1 MRRTFCFIRSIG
13 LKVAFLRLTF
23 VSLIAAVAEMFSI
36 AAIIGLGLQ
45 IFLNDTTSGSL
56 TYINFLPDL
65 RIEDALLLIA
75 FMILSRTALLTY
87 HRFLLAQIQAQSEK
101 NIRDQTLNLIGSLR
115 REQFLSLGLS
125 EIQNCTLTLPQMI
138 VARGIMPLNSLIS
151 DMALSLCAAGLIIYV
166 SDWTTAAILF
176 LSVVALATW
185 SKLTIKGFRERGLAV
200 LKYNKLLLN
209 QMEHFSDG
217 FLEYLGYR
225 KVDRLITSTRN
236 TAHYLARTQQTDAFL
251 SGIPKIVFEFIALAA
266 ILIVLAMNEKLFEN
280 KEQAVLTISTIGV
293 LLIRLTPILGR
304 FGVFLGQIQSTGPLI
319 ADYHRIFNLTE
330 NSVDLTS
337 IYPTFDGTKLL
348 IPEVR
353 IYSESQITAHRVGY
367 AVERGRLLLI
377 KGRSGS
383 GKTSL
388 IAEIVIAVSA
398 SHKLAVSPQFPTI
411 IDGTVEANLEYFVE
425 NEGLDNHLT
434 KLVKTSAVYCDLL
447 KEFPERE
454 NSTLR
459 LSGTNIS
466 GGQIKRLSVVR
477 CLLSQHA
484 IQVFDEPDSGLN
496 GDATSKLLDLIRLL
510 KKHFI
515 FVVISHSKNFD
526 ELADEI
532 IDFDEIVS
540 LDRVAE

>member
-1 MRRTFCFIRSIG
+1 MRRIYGFIRSIG
-13 LKVAFLRLTF
+13 LQVAFLRVTF
-23 VSLIAAVAEMFSI
+23 VSLFAAIAEMFSI

-45 IFLNDTTSGSL
+45 MFLNDTTSGAL
-56 TYINFLPDL
+56 THVNFLPDL
-65 RIEDALLLIA
+65 RIEGAILLII
-75 FMILSRTALLTY
+75 FIILSRTALLIY
-87 HRFLLAQIQAQSEK
+87 HRFLLAKMQAQSEK
-101 NIRDQTLNLIGSLR
+101 NIRDQTLNVIGSLR

-138 VARGIMPLNSLIS
+138 VSRGIMPLNNLIS
-151 DMALSLCAAGLIIYV
+151 DMALSFCAAGLIIYV
-166 SDWTTAAILF
+166 SDLATVAILF
-176 LSVVALATW
+176 LGVIALATW

-225 KVDRLITSTRN
+225 KVDKLIASTRN

-266 ILIVLAMNEKLFEN
+266 ILIVLAMNEKLFDN
-280 KEQAVLTISTIGV
+280 TEQAIVIISTIGV
-293 LLIRLTPILGR
+293 LLVRLTPILGR
-304 FGVFLGQIQSTGPLI
+304 FGGFLGQIQSAGPLI
-319 ADYHRIFNLTE
+319 ADYHRIFSQAE
-330 NSVDLTS
+330 DSVDVIS
-337 IYPTFDGTKLL
+337 IYPTFDGTKLT
-348 IPEVR
+348 IPGVR
-353 IYSESQITAHRVGY
+353 IYSESQMTAHRLDY

-388 IAEIVIAVSA
+388 MAEIVMAVSE

-411 IDGTVEANLEYFVE
+411 IDGTVEENLDYFCE
-425 NEGLDNHLT
+425 NDGLDGYLT
-434 KLVKTSAVYCDLL
+434 KLVKTSAVYCDLV
-447 KEFPERE
+447 KEFPKRE
-454 NSTLR
+454 NSNLR
-459 LSGTNIS
+459 VGGTNIS

-496 GDATSKLLDLIRLL
+496 SDAASKLLDLIRTL
-510 KKHFI
+510 KGHFI
-515 FVVISHSKNFD
+515 FVVISHSKNFE
-526 ELADEI
+526 ELADRI
-532 IDFDEIVS
+532 IDFDDIVS
-540 LDRVAE
+540 LDSDAE